1 MIRID
6 NIHRI
11 LVVYRS
17 QDVRRKSTLELELDK
32 HETAPERSEYAG
44 IGARF
49 VASLLDGLI
58 LGIPA
63 YIFTYVLTA
72 ALMLGN
78 SDIMLMMETD
88 PEYLSDQEI
97 FTFIISMFKTIAIV
111 GSITFIVYFLYYTLM
126 ESSKWQGTLG
136 KKIMNVQVA
145 KAEGG
150 RISFGR
156 AAGRFLAK
164 SFLSPILLVGY
175 IMAFFTERRQAL
187 HDMLAGTIVVKK

>member
-1 MIRID
+1 M
-6 NIHRI
+6 
-11 LVVYRS
+11 
-17 QDVRRKSTLELELDK
+17 ELELDK
-32 HETAPERSEYAG
+32 HETVPERSEYAG

-72 ALMLGN
+72 TLMLGN

-88 PEYLSDQEI
+88 PEYLSDQEV
-97 FTFIISMFKTIAIV
+97 FTFIISMFKTVAIV

-164 SFLSPILLVGY
+164 SFLSPILMIGY

>member
-6 NIHRI
+6 NIQRI

-63 YIFTYVLTA
+63 SIFTYVLTA

-78 SDIMLMMETD
+78 SDIMFMMETD

-164 SFLSPILLVGY
+164 SFLSPILMIGY

>member
-1 MIRID
+1 
-6 NIHRI
+6 
-11 LVVYRS
+11 
-17 QDVRRKSTLELELDK
+17 
-32 HETAPERSEYAG
+32 
-44 IGARF
+44 
-49 VASLLDGLI
+49 
-58 LGIPA
+58 
-63 YIFTYVLTA
+63 
-72 ALMLGN
+72 
-78 SDIMLMMETD
+78 MMETD